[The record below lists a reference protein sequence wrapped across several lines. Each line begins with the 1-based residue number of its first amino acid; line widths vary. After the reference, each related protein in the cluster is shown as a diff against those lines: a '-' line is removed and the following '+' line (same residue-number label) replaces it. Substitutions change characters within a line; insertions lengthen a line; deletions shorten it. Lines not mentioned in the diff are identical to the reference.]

1 MRRLQKHLALA
12 CLTGTVVLFSC
23 WPVWSQ
29 VAISPLVERRYS
41 YPAEIVKKTLEQI
54 GAQNGGRLP
63 MLDGFVSSLH
73 ADLDHYERPYY
84 QYRVHVTPVGANTAV
99 VGVEAL
105 VSAWFADPQPGRSEY
120 RALASNGRLEA
131 DLLDRLQDALST
143 TSGSE
148 RTITNIPAIS
158 AHPADRTSLSAA
170 PTARSAPATS
180 TNAINGSATLQQQL
194 DAILAERQSVR
205 EKTNT
210 LLAQIEALKAASLK
224 STSDIKFA
232 TVKHSGVGVMTRM
245 NFGGPVIFRA
255 QAEDEFDVIALQA
268 GWAQVRLSPDSTA
281 YIQADELTLPA
292 EVRERPAVAGT
303 APSMRPEPQKQSD
316 LGFSISR
323 EDVNVFSGDW
333 ARLKGKKVL
342 FVYAQARGLLAG
354 LAVDD
359 SKLAYA
365 KLVFESRYR
374 TVLSSSSEVE
384 GVVVVFLGSKGGVA
398 AATLVDIRQW
408 VEGGLGDEA
417 FLNRCSLDPAAEFG
431 TMRLN

>member
-1 MRRLQKHLALA
+1 
-12 CLTGTVVLFSC
+12 V
-23 WPVWSQ
+23 
-29 VAISPLVERRYS
+29 VERRYS
-41 YPAEIVKKTLEQI
+41 YPAEVVKKTLEQI

-63 MLDGFVSSLH
+63 LLDGFVSSVR
-73 ADLDHYERPYY
+73 ADLDYYERPYY
-84 QYRVHVTPVGANTAV
+84 QYRVHVTPVDPNTTV

-105 VSAWFADPQPGRSEY
+105 ISAWFADPQPGRSEY

-143 TSGSE
+143 TSRSERTE
-148 RTITNIPAIS
+148 RTITDTASIS
-158 AHPADRTSLSAA
+158 AHPTARTTLSVAA
-170 PTARSAPATS
+170 TARSAPAAS
-180 TNAINGSATLQQQL
+180 SNALNASATLQQQL

-205 EKTNT
+205 EKTST
-210 LLAQIEALKAASLK
+210 LLTQIETLKAANLK
-224 STSDIKFA
+224 STSDMKFA

-245 NFGGPVIFRA
+245 NFGGPVLFRA
-255 QAEDEFDVIALQA
+255 QAEDEFDVIALQS

-281 YIQADELTLPA
+281 YIQADELTLPPGVT
-292 EVRERPAVAGT
+292 EKPAVAET
-303 APSMRPEPQKQSD
+303 APAMKAEPQKQPD
-316 LGFSISR
+316 FGFSISR
-323 EDVNVFSGDW
+323 EDVNVFSGEW
-333 ARLKGKKVL
+333 VRLKGKKVL
-342 FVYAQARGLLAG
+342 FVYAQPRGLLAG

-365 KLVFESRYR
+365 KRVFESRYR
-374 TVLSSSSEVE
+374 TVLSSTSEVE